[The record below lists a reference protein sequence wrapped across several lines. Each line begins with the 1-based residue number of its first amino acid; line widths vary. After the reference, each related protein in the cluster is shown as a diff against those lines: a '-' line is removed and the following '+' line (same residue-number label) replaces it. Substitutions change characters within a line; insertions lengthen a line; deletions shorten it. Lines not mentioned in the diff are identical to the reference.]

1 MAYARIPPRSVVP
14 QGTGLTNLNELLL
27 ESARKELAYHMSEFK
42 KSADEWHREKIRK
55 YRIIVRHLVEE
66 VGNGRDQRADAT
78 P

>member
-27 ESARKELAYHMSEFK
+27 ESARKELAYHMAEYRQ
-42 KSADEWHREKIRK
+42 SADEWHREKAKK
-55 YRIIVRHLVEE
+55 YQIIVRHLALE
-66 VGNGRDQRADAT
+66 VDNGRDERADAT